1 MNRATPTTSTPSH
14 ERRRQRH
21 NNDWLLHRYD
31 SSRQPRRGVRFLR
44 WPHEEEKRY
53 QFIELR
59 IPVLWI
65 VESTYAPPEWIDPLE
80 DWIRLPMAS
89 QDIDARI
96 ACIAQRARD
105 EIVPVIRPDNVLCTR
120 DARLPLA
127 DSEAAIMASLVE
139 NFQRVVPRMALVE
152 RGWGKASDQYRNALD
167 LRILRLRR
175 RITPLAL
182 EIKTVWGRG
191 YMLEAA

>member
-1 MNRATPTTSTPSH
+1 
-14 ERRRQRH
+14 
-21 NNDWLLHRYD
+21 
-31 SSRQPRRGVRFLR
+31 
-44 WPHEEEKRY
+44 
-53 QFIELR
+53 
-59 IPVLWI
+59 
-65 VESTYAPPEWIDPLE
+65 
-80 DWIRLPMAS
+80 
-89 QDIDARI
+89 
-96 ACIAQRARD
+96 
-105 EIVPVIRPDNVLCTR
+105 
-120 DARLPLA
+120 
-127 DSEAAIMASLVE
+127 MASLVE